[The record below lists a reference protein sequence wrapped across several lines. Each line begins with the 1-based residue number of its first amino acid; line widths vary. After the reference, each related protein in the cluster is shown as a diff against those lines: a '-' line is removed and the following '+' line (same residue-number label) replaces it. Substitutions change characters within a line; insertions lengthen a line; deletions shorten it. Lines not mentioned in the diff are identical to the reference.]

1 MKQIIDILNDIHPSF
16 IVEQLPNEGDFLT
29 FKVKSFPDDM
39 TTDQFRAFSEFD
51 FEFSD
56 DMTFQ
61 FSNSLIKIFMTRYY
75 HKNNIVLNPVTDEPV
90 IVYLP
95 QEREK
100 LKQSNKAFTFN
111 DDGNLVYKADFFND
125 LDKVIAY
132 TNEEGGA
139 WIFPKETPLDGDRLP
154 NIAVFE
160 SGMII
165 DLFFYNLNGRIIR
178 EHIDA
183 YEMMSRGMFKYKISL
198 NNGKMFA
205 TVPCPFYRR
214 GEVFWANGV
223 EYVAF
228 PSSWVIDLSGYS
240 PERIEN
246 INDVLHEY
254 EWSKARGRFDKK

>member
-16 IVEQLPNEGDFLT
+16 VVEQLPNEGDFLT
-29 FKVKSFPDDM
+29 FKVKSFPDNM

-61 FSNSLIKIFMTRYY
+61 FSNSLIKIFLTRYY

-111 DDGNLVYKADFFND
+111 DDGYLVYKADYFND

-132 TNEEGGA
+132 TNEEGGS
-139 WIFPKETPLDGDRLP
+139 WISPKEHRLEGDRLP

-160 SGMII
+160 SGMIL
-165 DLFFYNLNGRIIR
+165 DLFFYNLTGRIIR
-178 EHIDA
+178 EHIDV
-183 YEMMSRGMFKYKISL
+183 YEMMSRGMFDYKMSL
-198 NNGKMFA
+198 NNGKLFA
-205 TVPCPFYRR
+205 TVPCPFSRD
-214 GEVFWANGV
+214 GEIFWVNGV
-223 EYVAF
+223 EYVALPVSYVKEF
-228 PSSWVIDLSGYS
+228 RSYS

-246 INDVLHEY
+246 INDVLHGY
-254 EWSKARGRFDKK
+254 EWSKALGRFDKK